1 MDEVMKLKK
10 IADFGIPIN
19 VLARECHCSSTSI
32 RNYLT
37 GASLPNGSKVMAIK
51 DGLNHL
57 LNTIEAIVRE

>member
-1 MDEVMKLKK
+1 MDEVMRLKK